1 MWFSVGVFDLLWI
14 FLLIVQLVMKLR
26 EEERWPKNL
35 ENVQL
40 LLACIIMVYSVFLLA
55 FIQKQY
61 IFASNFNSGLNHVSS
76 VFNNQEHTYTKQQQG
91 GLGTQAQSLTV
102 FELAATNSITD
113 SETMC
118 VFTYSF
124 FTSQFITSTSER
136 LTTQFPFTA

>member
-1 MWFSVGVFDLLWI
+1 MLVQSLTIKSTHTQTTTRGV
-14 FLLIVQLVMKLR
+14 
-26 EEERWPKNL
+26 
-35 ENVQL
+35 
-40 LLACIIMVYSVFLLA
+40 
-55 FIQKQY
+55 
-61 IFASNFNSGLNHVSS
+61 
-76 VFNNQEHTYTKQQQG
+76 
-91 GLGTQAQSLTV
+91 GTQAQSLTV